1 MIQPPFLI
9 PGDGLSIVSPA
20 SIINPDYV
28 KGAVE
33 RLESWPVGVSVS
45 LHCLGRSGV
54 YSGTVEERL
63 DRIEQLLRGQKNVLN
78 FSEAC
83 DFTGISPSY
92 MYKLTHNARIP
103 HYKPHGKNVYFLRE
117 ELEQWLLQNPVR
129 TAEQKDREATE
140 FVLRK
145 RRPR

>member
-1 MIQPPFLI
+1 MQM
-9 PGDGLSIVSPA
+9 
-20 SIINPDYV
+20 
-28 KGAVE
+28 
-33 RLESWPVGVSVS
+33 S
-45 LHCLGRSGV
+45 L
-54 YSGTVEERL
+54 TVEERL

-103 HYKPHGKNVYFLRE
+103 HYKPPGKNVYFLRE

>member
-1 MIQPPFLI
+1 M
-9 PGDGLSIVSPA
+9 SPA
-20 SIINPDYV
+20 FFL
-28 KGAVE
+28 
-33 RLESWPVGVSVS
+33 RFFVSVITTCALHNAFVKPFKLCFMQMS
-45 LHCLGRSGV
+45 L
-54 YSGTVEERL
+54 TVEERL

>member
-1 MIQPPFLI
+1 MQM
-9 PGDGLSIVSPA
+9 
-20 SIINPDYV
+20 
-28 KGAVE
+28 
-33 RLESWPVGVSVS
+33 S
-45 LHCLGRSGV
+45 L
-54 YSGTVEERL
+54 TVEERL

-129 TAEQKDREATE
+129 TANKRIAKRPNSSFANGVRDSNTYRSDRSQAH
-140 FVLRK
+140 RGG
-145 RRPR
+145 RIISP

>member
-1 MIQPPFLI
+1 MQM
-9 PGDGLSIVSPA
+9 
-20 SIINPDYV
+20 
-28 KGAVE
+28 
-33 RLESWPVGVSVS
+33 S
-45 LHCLGRSGV
+45 L
-54 YSGTVEERL
+54 TVEERL

-117 ELEQWLLQNPVR
+117 ELEQWLLKIPCGPPNR
-129 TAEQKDREATE
+129 RIA
-140 FVLRK
+140 
-145 RRPR
+145 RRPNSSFANGVRDSGTHRSDRSQAHRGGRIIYP

>member
-1 MIQPPFLI
+1 MQM
-9 PGDGLSIVSPA
+9 
-20 SIINPDYV
+20 
-28 KGAVE
+28 
-33 RLESWPVGVSVS
+33 S
-45 LHCLGRSGV
+45 L
-54 YSGTVEERL
+54 TVEERL

-129 TAEQKDREATE
+129 TAEQKDRAAPEVAARIGPTGPKPIGAAG
-140 FVLRK
+140 LSTIKKAHRS
-145 RRPR
+145 P

>member
-1 MIQPPFLI
+1 MQM
-9 PGDGLSIVSPA
+9 
-20 SIINPDYV
+20 
-28 KGAVE
+28 
-33 RLESWPVGVSVS
+33 S
-45 LHCLGRSGV
+45 L
-54 YSGTVEERL
+54 TVEERL

-83 DFTGISPSY
+83 DFTANSPSY
-92 MYKLTHNARIP
+92 MDKRTHTARIP
-103 HYKPHGKNVYFLRE
+103 HSKPPGKTVPLLRE